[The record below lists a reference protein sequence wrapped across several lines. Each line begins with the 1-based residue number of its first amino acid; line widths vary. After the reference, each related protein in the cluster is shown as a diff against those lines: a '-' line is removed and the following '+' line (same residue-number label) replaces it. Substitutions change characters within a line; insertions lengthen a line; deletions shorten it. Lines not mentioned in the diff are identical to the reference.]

1 MVRLTIFEMMNQG
14 LVGAVRRLLGMGA
27 GLSEILADLS
37 IKFFGQAASTI
48 KHGANF
54 SLHTIQSGDIIQ
66 TTGSIAA
73 SKLPRVSGL
82 PYKFRFIV
90 RVGIEC
96 TDDEGNEK
104 TNYAT
109 VYIDTNTNQDALSLA
124 NNAINTQMAKWFS
137 GFGLRH
143 LEEESACGEPF
154 AEIIG
159 GMRRR

>member
-1 MVRLTIFEMMNQG
+1 MPRITTFEMMNQG
-14 LVGAVRRLLGMGA
+14 LVGFVRRLLGMGA
-27 GLSEILADLS
+27 GLTEIFADLS
-37 IKFFGQAASTI
+37 MKFFGQSTNHI
-48 KHGANF
+48 KHAANF
-54 SLHTIQSGDIIQ
+54 ALNTIHAGEVIQ
-66 TTGSIAA
+66 TTGGIAA
-73 SKLPRVSGL
+73 YKMPRVSGL
-82 PYKFRFIV
+82 SYKYRFIV